1 MNKNYE
7 LNYHVENN
15 IINNSLT
22 DTNSSNTLLSSEIE
36 SITKFIKDI
45 ENNRSSIKL
54 TNMGSLKDEN
64 DVLVANPGFFDG
76 LKKIILT

>member
-36 SITKFIKDI
+36 AITKFIKDI
-45 ENNRSSIKL
+45 ENNSSSIKL
-54 TNMGSLKDEN
+54 TDIGSLKDEN

-76 LKKIILT
+76 LKKIVLT